1 MWRGLALRTVPV
13 SLYSLWLLLAA
24 GIAAIQ
30 CVPLPAAL
38 RSMLPLASEPLLRQT
53 LADIGGYPHK
63 PLPLSLDPA
72 ETANEAVRLLGYVCA
87 LGVFSTLRTRHGDS
101 YRLAGMVVMVG
112 SLVAGLGSLAALGVT
127 LPGTL
132 AVTTEGQSR
141 ALWPAVLQNANHMAA
156 LLSLT
161 AILALGMLLQTDRQA
176 RPQRFGALCAVLGLV
191 NLALLFSLSRA
202 GILCGLFGQLLT
214 LLSADSPVPK
224 TKRQRLWWV
233 VLPSLGLLLAM
244 LFGPAAPLVGRW
256 RELSHGLSPAGSKV
270 WLWQTAWPLLKAH
283 PLTGI
288 GRGALETALQAP
300 TAIATTTRF
309 THLENEWLQALLDHG
324 LPLGFVLWGL
334 LFCATAQAAR
344 QLFRSSG
351 ESPTPVRRAALW
363 ALLCLGLHNLFDF
376 NLQTGAVAL
385 SALLVTSLV
394 QKPLFSLSARWLAG
408 LGALVLL
415 LAAVVQFKLPSHD
428 EDGRRLAILA
438 QDPTVSPS
446 VLKQA
451 ASEALFRHPLD
462 SYLSAVVAARLFE
475 DDDPEAMAWTNRSL
489 RQNPADLLARAT
501 AVRLLGRHGHQRQA
515 LAMLGPLIGEADA
528 EKRRYLFGLLLSLS
542 PKGTELVAALPN
554 DEPLRLA
561 LLEFLG
567 TQSQPNWPLLLSV
580 ASESVSRGDQAA
592 LTWLGRA
599 ALSTAQ
605 PDAAETALR
614 GLLTRPQLEPL
625 LIGGLLEVLLR
636 GQKLVLA
643 KDLAEVALRR
653 QKAPEISIA
662 HAQILAMTGDLDGAR
677 QSLAQAVMQTSDR
690 LLLAR
695 LHEVR
700 ADLEQRQGHVHRAE
714 TERAEAQRL
723 RRDAG
728 QP

>member
-1 MWRGLALRTVPV
+1 MVVAGLCGLLSMWRGLALRTVPV

-202 GILCGLFGQLLT
+202 GVLCGLVGQLLT

-270 WLWQTAWPLLKAH
+270 WLWHTAWPLLKAH

-309 THLENEWLQALLDHG
+309 THLENEWLQALLG
-324 LPLGFVLWGL
+324 PYPYGKALRLVIGPTYWLGFEHPGNIVLAQNLVTQRAQIDAYSDPLRHVLMHEITHQWAGDH
-334 LFCATAQAAR
+334 ATLADTYEVKLPPELSEA
-344 QLFRSSG
+344 
-351 ESPTPVRRAALW
+351 VRRW
-363 ALLCLGLHNLFDF
+363 ALTLKNKDGS
-376 NLQTGAVAL
+376 AL
-385 SALLVTSLV
+385 SAQPIPLTAESFVPGQWEHVT
-394 QKPLFSLSARWLAG
+394 FAG
-408 LGALVLL
+408 AGIQEIPV
-415 LAAVVQFKLPSHD
+415 
-428 EDGRRLAILA
+428 
-438 QDPTVSPS
+438 
-446 VLKQA
+446 
-451 ASEALFRHPLD
+451 
-462 SYLSAVVAARLFE
+462 
-475 DDDPEAMAWTNRSL
+475 
-489 RQNPADLLARAT
+489 
-501 AVRLLGRHGHQRQA
+501 
-515 LAMLGPLIGEADA
+515 
-528 EKRRYLFGLLLSLS
+528 
-542 PKGTELVAALPN
+542 
-554 DEPLRLA
+554 
-561 LLEFLG
+561 
-567 TQSQPNWPLLLSV
+567 
-580 ASESVSRGDQAA
+580 
-592 LTWLGRA
+592 
-599 ALSTAQ
+599 
-605 PDAAETALR
+605 
-614 GLLTRPQLEPL
+614 PQ
-625 LIGGLLEVLLR
+625 
-636 GQKLVLA
+636 
-643 KDLAEVALRR
+643 
-653 QKAPEISIA
+653 
-662 HAQILAMTGDLDGAR
+662 
-677 QSLAQAVMQTSDR
+677 
-690 LLLAR
+690 
-695 LHEVR
+695 
-700 ADLEQRQGHVHRAE
+700 
-714 TERAEAQRL
+714 
-723 RRDAG
+723 
-728 QP
+728 